1 MMHLY
6 LLAITAI
13 GGIALSGP
21 VAAQNYPVRPV
32 RIIVPFSAGGGLDIV
47 LRPLLQKMTENVQ
60 QNFILDFR
68 PGANGIIG
76 TEMGAK
82 SPPDGYTLLA
92 ATSGTITI
100 NPSVYA
106 KLPFDVARDL
116 APITVVGNAPFVMV
130 VHPSLAARNV
140 REFVA
145 LAKRRPGEL
154 TYGSAGIGGS
164 NHLGGAYFLQLTGTR
179 MEHVPYKGSQPL
191 MTNLM
196 IGEVI
201 MGFDS
206 IMATVPWI
214 KAGRLRAMGIAAEKR
229 SPVAPEIPTIAEAGG
244 PALIIGSF
252 YGLLAPAG
260 TPRDIIAK
268 LRAEVVKALSNPEL
282 RDRYVSTG
290 LDPVGNSPE
299 QFTAEIRD
307 DIARWGRVARAANV
321 RAD

>member
-6 LLAITAI
+6 LLAIAAI

-268 LRAEVVKALSNPEL
+268 LRAEVVKALSTPEL